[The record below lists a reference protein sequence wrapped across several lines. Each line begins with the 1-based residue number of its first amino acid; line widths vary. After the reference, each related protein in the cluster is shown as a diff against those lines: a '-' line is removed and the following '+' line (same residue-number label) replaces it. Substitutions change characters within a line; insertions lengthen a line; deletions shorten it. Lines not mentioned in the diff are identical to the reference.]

1 MTTERIAATPRP
13 SAKVL
18 LVSLALFGRYLI
30 ISLLAA
36 RLRSAPSLSLHPATR
51 LLIWL
56 ALSAAVGYHLR
67 RRNRR
72 DPLLASLAL
81 AQGFAIGMLPAMSVA
96 ALLRLSDGSGE
107 VGREMASFMFN
118 ALALLGVGAA
128 GRHLSRLLFGRLNP
142 SA

>member
-1 MTTERIAATPRP
+1 MTTERIAADHCP

-18 LVSLALFGRYLI
+18 LVSLTLFGRYLI

-51 LLIWL
+51 LLIWR

-72 DPLLASLAL
+72 YPLLASLAL

-107 VGREMASFMFN
+107 VGREMASFMLN

-128 GRHLSRLLFGRLNP
+128 GRHLARLLFGRLNP